1 MLMMEQGACYLEY
14 IDTVG
19 WALGMRKI
27 IRIFYW
33 KWLGTRPFLLLA
45 HKRPSPF
52 FCTYPHKKT
61 LFYTDK

>member
-1 MLMMEQGACYLEY
+1 MIMMEQGACYLGY

-33 KWLGTRPFLLLA
+33 KWLGT
-45 HKRPSPF
+45 
-52 FCTYPHKKT
+52 
-61 LFYTDK
+61 